1 MYKTM
6 IPPENLLLYLRVT
19 IQIIIHFLGLFKEN
33 FLVNF
38 DIFLWSLLGV
48 KVLLTDAFTWVITLS
63 VHEVVREK
71 YRSV

>member
-38 DIFLWSLLGV
+38 DIFSLATIGGESPTHRRLY
-48 KVLLTDAFTWVITLS
+48 LS
-63 VHEVVREK
+63 H
-71 YRSV
+71 YSVGP

>member
-1 MYKTM
+1 M

-38 DIFLWSLLGV
+38 DIFLWPLLGV
-48 KVLLTDAFTWVITLS
+48 KVLLTDAFT
-63 VHEVVREK
+63 
-71 YRSV
+71 